1 MGDYVFFN
9 FPKVFKTL
17 KNVIRKKRVGESQGN
32 KLLILIREI
41 QQEPFH
47 SRDHQ
52 LCEFYE

>member
-1 MGDYVFFN
+1 MGDKVFFN

-41 QQEPFH
+41 QQETFH

-52 LCEFYE
+52 L